1 MSRRGNMAK
10 RKREIVLRFRVT
22 PEERGMIEEKM
33 AQLGTE
39 NMAAYLRKMAID
51 GYVVKLDLPELRDM
65 VSLLK
70 RSSSNLNQ
78 IAKRV
83 NETSRITP
91 RISNAYSR
99 IRKGCGPWR
108 RRYWEDCR
116 TCDNGIGT
124 RRERR

>member
-33 AQLGTE
+33 AQLGTD

-51 GYVVKLDLPELRDM
+51 GYIVKLDLPELRDM
-65 VSLLK
+65 VSLLR
-70 RSSSNLNQ
+70 RSGNNLNQ

-83 NETSRITP
+83 NETSRIYAVDIECLLENQEKLWSVAKEILV
-91 RISNAYSR
+91 RLSNLR
-99 IRKGCGPWR
+99 
-108 RRYWEDCR
+108 
-116 TCDNGIGT
+116 
-124 RRERR
+124 

>member
-22 PEERGMIEEKM
+22 AEERGMIEEKM

-51 GYVVKLDLPELRDM
+51 GYIVKLDLPELRDM
-65 VSLLK
+65 VSLLR

-83 NETSRITP
+83 NETSRIYAADIECLLDNQE
-91 RISNAYSR
+91 RLWSMAKEILGRLSNLR
-99 IRKGCGPWR
+99 
-108 RRYWEDCR
+108 
-116 TCDNGIGT
+116 
-124 RRERR
+124 